1 MASQLSCP
9 HALGKSAAA
18 MPNHAALADGVV
30 GMVWVYWIVG
40 IVAAL
45 GALLL
50 GLDAYTRWVRRKI
63 LMAKYNDEAAVDRI
77 MRHVIWQGMTAPQV
91 VDALGE
97 PELIEPKVMKT
108 KTVETWKYGQK
119 TRTRFKWRIT
129 LEDGVVTGWEEK

>member
-1 MASQLSCP
+1 
-9 HALGKSAAA
+9 
-18 MPNHAALADGVV
+18 
-30 GMVWVYWIVG
+30 MVWVYWIVG

-97 PELIEPKVMKT
+97 PELIEQKVMKT

>member
-1 MASQLSCP
+1 MT
-9 HALGKSAAA
+9 
-18 MPNHAALADGVV
+18 
-30 GMVWVYWIVG
+30 WIYWTVG
-40 IVAAL
+40 ILAGL

-63 LMAKYNDEAAVDRI
+63 LMAKYNDPLAVDKI
-77 MRHVIWQGMTAPQV
+77 MRHAIWQGMTAPQV

-97 PELIEPKVMKT
+97 PELKEQKVMKT

-119 TRTRFKWRIT
+119 TRTRFRWRIT